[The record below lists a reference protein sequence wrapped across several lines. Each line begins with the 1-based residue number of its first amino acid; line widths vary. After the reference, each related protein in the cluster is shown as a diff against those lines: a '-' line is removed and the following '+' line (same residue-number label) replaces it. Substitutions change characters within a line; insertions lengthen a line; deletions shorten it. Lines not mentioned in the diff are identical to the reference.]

1 MQIDNSAVDEMLS
14 ETEVSLTSS
23 SLRDTTVVKK
33 EKKLTTKTE
42 STESETETLTAFP
55 YEALQMSE
63 TVSFALKT
71 EWKVI
76 AFYSDRRTWLDS
88 LFIPGWCDTVFFFL
102 REISW

>member
-42 STESETETLTAFP
+42 STESETGTLTTFP
-55 YEALQMSE
+55 YEALQESE

-71 EWKVI
+71 EWEVI
-76 AFYSDRRTWLDS
+76 AFYSDRRT
-88 LFIPGWCDTVFFFL
+88 
-102 REISW
+102 

>member
-1 MQIDNSAVDEMLS
+1 MCYSKDPATLPQKGAVLQIDNSAVDEMLS

-42 STESETETLTAFP
+42 STESETETLTTFP
-55 YEALQMSE
+55 YQALRMSE

-71 EWKVI
+71 EWEVI
-76 AFYSDRRTWLDS
+76 AFYSDRRT
-88 LFIPGWCDTVFFFL
+88 
-102 REISW
+102 